1 MFRYSGIF
9 NCYCHALGQLRQF
22 LCIIGVFLIFRG
34 LIGIFEKVL
43 EIFPSIFPNFFA
55 GYLENHSSSDKFC
68 FGGIVNMFLGS
79 GTEQAVSAKGKY
91 LHFTLRYR
99 L

>member
-22 LCIIGVFLIFRG
+22 LCIIGVFLIFCG

-43 EIFPSIFPNFFA
+43 EIFPAVFSYLFSGN
-55 GYLENHSSSDKFC
+55 LENHAITGKFC
-68 FGGIVNMFLGS
+68 FGGVVNMLLGS
-79 GTEQAVSAKGKY
+79 GAEQTVSAKEKY
-91 LHFTLRYR
+91 LHFTLRNR

>member
-9 NCYCHALGQLRQF
+9 NRYCHSLSKFRQF
-22 LCIIGVFLIFRG
+22 LCIIGIFLIFRG
-34 LIGIFEKVL
+34 LVEIFEKVL
-43 EIFPSIFPNFFA
+43 EILPSIFPDLFA
-55 GYLENHSSSDKFC
+55 GNLENHAITGKFC
-68 FGGIVNMFLGS
+68 FSGVINMFLGS
-79 GTEQAVSAKGKY
+79 GTEQAVGAKRKY